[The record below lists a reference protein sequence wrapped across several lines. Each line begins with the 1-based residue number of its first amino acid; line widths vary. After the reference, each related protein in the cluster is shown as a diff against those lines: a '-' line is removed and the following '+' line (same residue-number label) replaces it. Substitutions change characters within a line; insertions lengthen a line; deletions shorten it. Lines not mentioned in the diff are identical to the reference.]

1 MKFYYVIMCHYI
13 ILLYVLQF
21 IVDTEVVTVSILNEN
36 IQLLFINDGITV
48 DVRVHLIPVM

>member
-1 MKFYYVIMCHYI
+1 MKFYRVIMCHYI

-21 IVDTEVVTVSILNEN
+21 IVDTEVVTVSILNEK